1 MKQAT
6 QLQIPFEDLDPA
18 ARPEPSQVPGAADTH
33 FLYFE
38 GAELRA
44 LNALAAAAT
53 KAKAAVKALI
63 PSVILFAQA
72 AACVAFGFGI
82 LFLSALIGG

>member
-6 QLQIPFEDLDPA
+6 QLPIPFEDLDPVT
-18 ARPEPSQVPGAADTH
+18 RPEPSQVPGAADTH

-44 LNALAAAAT
+44 LNALAAAVAKGAT
-53 KAKAAVKALI
+53 KADTTLAF
-63 PSVILFAQA
+63 FAQA
-72 AACVAFGFGI
+72 ALFISFGF
-82 LFLSALIGG
+82 ALVFIAVIIGG

>member
-6 QLQIPFEDLDPA
+6 QLPIPFED
-18 ARPEPSQVPGAADTH
+18 PESITRQKPSQVPAADVH

-44 LNALAAAAT
+44 LKALSAAAA
-53 KAKAAVKALI
+53 KAKPAAKALI

-72 AACVAFGFGI
+72 TLFVSFGFA
-82 LFLSALIGG
+82 LVFLASIIGG

>member
-6 QLQIPFEDLDPA
+6 QLPIPFADLDPA
-18 ARPEPSQVPGAADTH
+18 TRPEPSQATGAADTH

-44 LNALAAAAT
+44 LSALSQAAA
-53 KAKAAVKALI
+53 KASSKAKALI
-63 PSVILFAQA
+63 PSIILFAQA
-72 AACVAFGFGI
+72 TLCVLFGFGLMFFAAI
-82 LFLSALIGG
+82 IGG